1 MICKSFCGAALP
13 VAGVLAAV
21 AVFASQ
27 SAQTTGSS
35 LPAASG
41 MVLANARG
49 AEVSNEI
56 KQADANSPAAIN
68 MNGWQE
74 TAVRRGSIRRL

>member
-1 MICKSFCGAALP
+1 MRCNTLCGVALP
-13 VAGVLAAV
+13 LAGLLSAV

-27 SAQTTGSS
+27 SSQMTGSS

-41 MVLANARG
+41 MVLVNTRG
-49 AEVSNEI
+49 VEVNSDI
-56 KQADANSPAAIN
+56 KQADITSPAAIN